1 MIPSRVPTP
10 ADFQALEQEITGFLS
25 QIDQHAAIPTRSV
38 EEIRRSVKEIFTF
51 EKPRDLPELIHEAAQ
66 IVREGIVHTPH
77 PRYFGLYNTAS
88 MPAAIM
94 ADALVATLDPQQAAY
109 SHAIACHEIEWHTLR
124 VFSDLLGWTQMGFS
138 SFTSGGAESNLT
150 GAITGLTWKFPA
162 LADDGVRGLTGQPV
176 FYASEI
182 AHDSFQKI
190 AHHTGLGRNAARR
203 IKVGPDLKM
212 DMSLLSQTIA
222 KDKAEGFLPFM
233 VVGTAGT
240 TASGIIDPLPEI
252 AALCK
257 EHKLWFHV
265 DGAWA
270 AAVILS
276 PTHRHVHAG
285 IEQADSLT
293 FDAHKW
299 LNCPMG
305 AGMFFARHKD
315 PVERA
320 FAVRASYMPP
330 NPAGADEPYTT
341 TIQWSRRFIGLKV
354 AMTMATLGLEG
365 YAEMID
371 RHFRQGDLLRKFL
384 KESGWEIL
392 NDTPLPVVNFTHS
405 RIESG
410 EVSLESV
417 LQSLLNTQEC
427 WLSIAPV
434 PPNRRGLRACVS
446 VIDTKDS
453 DVERLVSLCN
463 SALKQ

>member
-1 MIPSRVPTP
+1 MIPSRVPTS
-10 ADFQALEQEITGFLS
+10 ADFQALEQEIVGFLEA
-25 QIDQHAAIPTRSV
+25 IDQHPAVPTKTV
-38 EEIRRSVKEIFTF
+38 EEIRSKVKSTFTF
-51 EKPRDLPELIHEAAQ
+51 DKPRKLPDLIHEAAQ
-66 IVREGIVHTPH
+66 LVRTGNVHTPH

-94 ADALVATLDPQQAAY
+94 ADALVATFDPQQAAY
-109 SHAIACHEIEWHTLR
+109 SHAIACHEIERHALR
-124 VFSDLLGWTQMGFS
+124 VFSDLLGWAESGFA

-150 GAITGLTWKFPA
+150 GAIAGMTWKFPSYA
-162 LADDGVRGLTGQPV
+162 NDGIRGLSGQPV
-176 FYASEI
+176 FYVSAI

-190 AHHTGLGRNAARR
+190 AHHTGIGRDAVRKIA
-203 IKVGPDLKM
+203 VDQGLKM
-212 DMSLLSQTIA
+212 DVAELARQIVE
-222 KDKAEGFLPFM
+222 DKANSSLPFM

-252 AALCK
+252 AALCQ
-257 EHKLWFHV
+257 EHGLWFHV

-270 AAVILS
+270 AAAILS
-276 PTHRHVHAG
+276 PTHRHLLNG

-305 AGMFFARHKD
+305 AGMFFARLKD
-315 PVERA
+315 PVERG
-320 FAVRASYMPP
+320 FAVNATYMPP

-354 AMTMATLGLEG
+354 AMTMATLGLDG

-371 RHFRQGDLLRKFL
+371 RHFHQGDLLRKL
-384 KESGWEIL
+384 LQAAGWEIL
-392 NDTPLPVVNFTHS
+392 NSTRLPVVNFTHP

-410 EVSLESV
+410 EVALDHV
-417 LQSLLNTQEC
+417 LKSLLDTQEC
-427 WLSIAPV
+427 WLSISPV

-446 VIDTKDS
+446 VFDTKDS
-453 DVERLVSLCN
+453 DVERLVELCN
-463 SALKQ
+463 AALG